1 MSIPTAVLTTKE
13 LAAIL
18 KVSENHV
25 LNMAKTHPEISA
37 AARRIGERILF
48 SRAEIDRYL
57 GVAPQ
62 PVANDATA
70 AILLNARIEALC
82 AELAILAPHRLAL
95 VVRDP
100 ADALPAPVTDITTK
114 KAAA

>member
-1 MSIPTAVLTTKE
+1 MSIPTAVLTAKE
-13 LAAIL
+13 LAALL

-48 SRAEIDRYL
+48 SRAAIDRYL
-57 GVAPQ
+57 GVATPSG
-62 PVANDATA
+62 AATDPA
-70 AILLNARIEALC
+70 ALLINARVEALC

-95 VVRDP
+95 VASDSQASPTPRATD
-100 ADALPAPVTDITTK
+100 DATR
-114 KAAA
+114 KAA